1 MWSLIYGFLRGAGL
15 GEGALLLRMLS
26 LGKVVLVR
34 VKDLQISL
42 LNAGHNRCWFW
53 FIWSFYII
61 LVLLSFMIRCLNVF
75 CFYFAKIKLFMNNCI
90 YIYLFIFFIFS
101 VRPYFLSDF
110 ILFVRVFCSLF
121 FCQGASCIFLLRA
134 EFF

>member
-26 LGKVVLVR
+26 LGKVVLRLYILVR

-61 LVLLSFMIRCLNVF
+61 LVLLLFMIRCLNVF
-75 CFYFAKIKLFMNNCI
+75 LFLFCKNKTI
-90 YIYLFIFFIFS
+90 Y
-101 VRPYFLSDF
+101 
-110 ILFVRVFCSLF
+110 
-121 FCQGASCIFLLRA
+121 
-134 EFF
+134 E